1 MLDIFNSNVSIKNI
15 GIREGEKIH
24 ETLVTQEELIRA
36 EDLVDFYRI
45 QYLMRLDYDKYFS
58 HGKDNH
64 IPVEGYT
71 SENTERLNLE
81 KTKELLLKLS
91 EIQELLS

>member
-1 MLDIFNSNVSIKNI
+1 
-15 GIREGEKIH
+15 
-24 ETLVTQEELIRA
+24 
-36 EDLVDFYRI
+36 
-45 QYLMRLDYDKYFS
+45 MRLDYDEYFS

-71 SENTERLNLE
+71 SENTERLNLD
-81 KTKELLLKLS
+81 KTKELLLKLP